1 MRLKGILYVNDA
13 AETTAV
19 IKMGLIRHGF
29 EVEAL
34 FIQNRHYGISK
45 PVCMI

>member
-1 MRLKGILYVNDA
+1 MRLKGIFFVNDA

-34 FIQNRHYGISK
+34 
-45 PVCMI
+45 